1 MKTLISI
8 PGNTA
13 SEVLKVLNDNNIPCV
28 YMGLDQAGRI
38 IMEITYE
45 PAQASPLKKLN
56 DYMKQYEEWSN
67 SLADALNEA
76 LELQLLKMAKN
87 GNG

>member
-13 SEVLKVLNDNNIPCV
+13 SEVLKVLNENNIPCV
-28 YMGLDQAGRI
+28 YIGLDQAGRI

-45 PAQASPLKKLN
+45 PAQAVPIKKLN
-56 DYMKQYEEWSN
+56 DYMKQYEEWFN
-67 SLADALNEA
+67 SLASAMNEA
-76 LELQLLKMAKN
+76 LELQLLKTAKN
-87 GNG
+87 GN

>member
-13 SEVLKVLNDNNIPCV
+13 SDVLKVLHDNNIPCV

-56 DYMKQYEEWSN
+56 DYMKQYEEWFS
-67 SLADALNEA
+67 ALSKSMNEA
-76 LELQLLKMAKN
+76 LELQLLKMEKN